1 MNGKITNESEKL
13 LPRKKSSQLCFLCIC
28 RKGRRRR
35 RFIQKKYLLDAT
47 MYKGRYLISYKDW
60 LKKQI
65 IKTKVKINYI

>member
-28 RKGRRRR
+28 RKKEEEEDLY
-35 RFIQKKYLLDAT
+35 KKYLLDAT

-60 LKKQI
+60 LKK
-65 IKTKVKINYI
+65 TNN